1 MDQFTLTDRP
11 AEVSEQCSPNTH
23 TEEEE
28 EEEEEGKG
36 QTWLKVNIE
45 KESRPEYPIVAK
57 DLFLMLIYYINLD
70 ILTHIK

>member
-11 AEVSEQCSPNTH
+11 VDVSEQCSPNTH

-28 EEEEEGKG
+28 EEQGKG
-36 QTWLKVNIE
+36 QTGLKVNIE
-45 KESRPEYPIVAK
+45 EESRPEYPIVAK
-57 DLFLMLIYYINLD
+57 DWFLMLIHYINLD

>member
-11 AEVSEQCSPNTH
+11 ADVREQCSPNTH

-28 EEEEEGKG
+28 EQGKG

-45 KESRPEYPIVAK
+45 EESRPEYPIVAK
-57 DLFLMLIYYINLD
+57 SCFFMLIHYINLD
-70 ILTHIK
+70 